1 MTDTL
6 IMVAGQIYGYVAT
19 CPMIAAAMKM
29 PPTDAYERVGLVLLG
44 LTWPLFIGSRLIYR
58 LIR

>member
-6 IMVAGQIYGYVAT
+6 ITVAGPIYGYVAT
-19 CPMIAAAMKM
+19 CTMIAASMKM
-29 PPTDAYERVGLVLLG
+29 PPTNIHERVGLVLLG
-44 LTWPLFIGSRLIYR
+44 LTWPLFFGSRLIYR